1 MVTSSNVRSKPPV
14 VPEPPPVWPFT
25 ADQRLEFVCRTD
37 VVAALAACVKV
48 ERSASKVF
56 NIAGGSTWRTVGR
69 AYVKDYFD
77 LLGVPIEEAQFQDKP
92 GWCDWYDT
100 EESQR
105 DLGYQQTSYQA
116 YLQQL
121 SNEIQQMMS
130 E

>member
-1 MVTSSNVRSKPPV
+1 MVT
-14 VPEPPPVWPFT
+14 
-25 ADQRLEFVCRTD
+25 AIC
-37 VVAALAACVKV
+37 AAVTNEAAKG
-48 ERSASKVF
+48 KVF
-56 NIAGGSTWRTVGR
+56 NIAGGLTWRTTGR

-77 LLGVPIEEAQFQDKP
+77 LLGVPIEEAQFQDEP

-105 DLGYQQTSYQA
+105 ALGYQNNSYKA

-121 SNEIQQMMS
+121 SDEIQQMMV